1 VNPRRN
7 QRQRILDRLLEARGS
22 EVPSFE
28 LSRISLQ
35 YGARVK
41 ELREAGFRI
50 VNRVEHHDG
59 KVFGFFRLEL
69 GPPTSHAGQL
79 KPVTPSDPATIADQV
94 RLPLFE
100 NGGQG

>member
-1 VNPRRN
+1 MN
-7 QRQRILDRLLEARGS
+7 QRQRQRVLDRLLAARGS

-79 KPVTPSDPATIADQV
+79 KPVTPSDPVARAEQEQQS
-94 RLPLFE
+94 LFTE
-100 NGGQG
+100 SAL